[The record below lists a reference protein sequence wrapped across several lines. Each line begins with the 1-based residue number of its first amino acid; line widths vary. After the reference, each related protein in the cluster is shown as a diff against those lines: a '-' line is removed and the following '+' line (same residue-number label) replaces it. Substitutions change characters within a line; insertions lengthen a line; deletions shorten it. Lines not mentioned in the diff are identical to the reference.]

1 MTTDPVDTGKRE
13 PVREGG
19 VRATIQ
25 TSDGWAV
32 GTAILTVTD
41 SSGRQVGRAI
51 ADDDGLVATGRLDP
65 GTYTAILTAPGFT
78 PSAHTAMVT
87 ASGSAELGTLRLSR
101 LPGMDFPATGTW
113 TIDPAHTSILVSAR
127 HMGLTSVSGRFT
139 AFAGTIHIGDPVE
152 RSSVT
157 AVIEAD
163 SIDTA
168 NKMRD
173 DHMRSADFL
182 DVDRFPTLAYNGIGL
197 TARGPDK
204 WALTGDLTIKDVTK
218 PVTLELTYLGL
229 RVDPWGNTR
238 LGLKA
243 VGELRRGD
251 FSITYHQVLAA
262 GIDAVGTTLRVE
274 MDIQAIQGDS
284 LPQM

>member
-1 MTTDPVDTGKRE
+1 MTTE
-13 PVREGG
+13 PVEMRSHSQAGG

-32 GTAILTVTD
+32 STAILTVTD
-41 SSGRQVGRAI
+41 SAGRQVGRAM
-51 ADDDGLVATGRLDP
+51 ADGDGVVATGRLDP

-101 LPGMDFPATGTW
+101 LPGADLPATGIW

-139 AFAGTIHIGDPVE
+139 AFAGTIQIAEPLE

-182 DVDRFPTLAYNGIGL
+182 AVDRFPTITYSGLGL
-197 TARGPDK
+197 TARGPEK
-204 WALTGDLTIKDVTK
+204 WALSGDLTIKDVTK
-218 PVTLELTYLGL
+218 MVTLELTYLGL

-238 LGLKA
+238 LGVKA
-243 VGELRRGD
+243 LGELRRGD
-251 FSITYHQVLAA
+251 FSITYNQVLAA

-274 MDIQAIQGDS
+274 MDIQAVQGDTVPS
-284 LPQM
+284 L